1 MNTTCSSSDKHQK
14 DGVVTSSG
22 REDGSREVTL
32 SLRQVDICARYNVV
46 MVTTQEILVSVL
58 ALQSWKH
65 KMNEFNYII
74 IICTLQCGLVII

>member
-1 MNTTCSSSDKHQK
+1 MCSSSDKHQK

-32 SLRQVDICARYNVV
+32 SLRQVDIGARYNVV
-46 MVTTQEILVSVL
+46 MVTTQEIFVSVL

-65 KMNEFNYII
+65 KMNELKYII
-74 IICTLQCGLVII
+74 IICTLQCGLVTI